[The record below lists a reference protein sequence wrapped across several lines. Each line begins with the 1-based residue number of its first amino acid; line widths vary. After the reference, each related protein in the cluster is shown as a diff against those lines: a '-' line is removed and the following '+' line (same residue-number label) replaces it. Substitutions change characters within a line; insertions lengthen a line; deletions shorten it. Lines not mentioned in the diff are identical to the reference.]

1 MTEANDHL
9 TYQVHLKVQ
18 SKLDLST
25 IAAANKTN
33 QLLELTPDKNFD
45 ASRFS
50 AFDVSKQAFKLPEQ
64 NQKIQTIDDGDQ
76 FTRVKEQPEKQKF
89 THRPGWVFFVLSVM
103 AIVQMV

>member
-9 TYQVHLKVQ
+9 TSQVHLKVQ

-50 AFDVSKQAFKLPEQ
+50 ALDVSRQAFKWPE
-64 NQKIQTIDDGDQ
+64 QKIQTIDDGDQ
-76 FTRVKEQPEKQKF
+76 FNRVKEQPEKQKF